1 MAAHAVTLTN
11 WARTETATPAFYHE
25 PCSVAEVAA
34 TLRAASLRGST
45 LRVLGAGHSPSA
57 CAMAHGPGCEM
68 LSLRRLCSV
77 HSIDATSGEVDVDA
91 GITLA
96 ALGLALRAAGLAL
109 PNLGSIDAQQLG
121 GCIATGTHGTG
132 IRDGTLSSCVTALTL
147 VTAGGALREVAA
159 GDPLLPAALCSLG
172 LLGVVV
178 RVRLRAVPAFHLRVR
193 EGPEDLDELL
203 RSLPARIASA
213 RFCAWSRPNGAAPRL

>member
-1 MAAHAVTLTN
+1 MHNVSLRN
-11 WARTETATPAFYHE
+11 WASTHCAVPAFYHE
-25 PCSVAEVAA
+25 PSSAAEVASI
-34 TLRAASLRGST
+34 LRCASLRGST
-45 LRVLGAGHSPSA
+45 LRVIGSGHSPSS

-68 LSLRRLCSV
+68 LSLRLLCRV
-77 HSIDATSGEVDVDA
+77 HSVDAASGEVDVDA

-96 ALGLALRAAGLAL
+96 ALGCALAREGLAL
-109 PNLGSIDAQQLG
+109 PNLGSIDAQTVG

-132 IRDGTLSSCVTALTL
+132 IRDGALSSCITSLTL
-147 VTAGGALREVAA
+147 VTAGGELREVRG

-193 EGPEDLDELL
+193 EGPADLEELL
-203 RSLPARIASA
+203 CDLPARIASA
-213 RFCAWSRPNGAAPRL
+213 RFCAFFFLLAPAEQV